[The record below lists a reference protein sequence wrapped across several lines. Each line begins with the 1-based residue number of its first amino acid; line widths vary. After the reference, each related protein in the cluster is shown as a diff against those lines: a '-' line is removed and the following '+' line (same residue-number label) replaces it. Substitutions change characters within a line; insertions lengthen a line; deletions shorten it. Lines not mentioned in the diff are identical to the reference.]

1 MGTQGQQDEQKRNQ
15 RKNQGSGE
23 SGLFP
28 ALNQTHR
35 PGGKGWIDKEEEK
48 AIEQGEFKSQIR
60 LNGGQPEQLQKIGQD
75 VSGVKLSQFAFGEF
89 RQIIVT
95 KFQWISK
102 PHLIVQHHGS
112 GDDTDGQDSRQKA
125 EQRPGK
131 FLSSLPDKI
140 AEGSSEINGRKGTT
154 SHRQREQQKAEGG
167 FVGKQTPQCPKAQSQ
182 IENLCLIPY
191 SAGTGEFG

>member
-1 MGTQGQQDEQKRNQ
+1 MGTQSQQDEQKRNQ
-15 RKNQGSGE
+15 GKNQGSGE

-28 ALNQTHR
+28 ALNQTYR
-35 PGGKGWIDKEEEK
+35 PGDKGWIDKEEEK
-48 AIEQGEFKSQIR
+48 AIEQRKLKSQIR

-95 KFQWISK
+95 KFQWVSK
-102 PHLIVQHHGS
+102 PYQIVQHHGS

-131 FLSSLPDKI
+131 FLSALPDKI
-140 AEGSSEINGRKGTT
+140 AKGGSEIDGRKGDGTPLPVRTT
-154 SHRQREQQKAEGG
+154 EGRGWVSGKANTTVPRSTE
-167 FVGKQTPQCPKAQSQ
+167 PD
-182 IENLCLIPY
+182 
-191 SAGTGEFG
+191 

>member
-1 MGTQGQQDEQKRNQ
+1 MGTQSQQDEQKRNQ
-15 RKNQGSGE
+15 GKNQGSGE

-28 ALNQTHR
+28 ALNQTYR
-35 PGGKGWIDKEEEK
+35 PGDKGWIDKEEEK
-48 AIEQGEFKSQIR
+48 AIEQRKLKSQIR

-95 KFQWISK
+95 KFQWVSK
-102 PHLIVQHHGS
+102 PYQIVQHHGS

-131 FLSSLPDKI
+131 FLSALPDKI
-140 AEGSSEINGRKGTT
+140 AKGGSEIDGRKGTAP
-154 SHRQREQQKAEGG
+154 HCQCEQQKAEGG
-167 FVGKQTPQCPKAQSQ
+167 FLGKQTPQCPEAQSQ